1 MEIIFF
7 PKLANAWKL
16 GMFLQYVK
24 FSVTVFHYKI
34 CLSSWFYKILG
45 VQYIIINK
53 ENRTYNMLYHFHSR
67 CSNYQ
72 FLQSSRKCT
81 LPTTNEELNL
91 NTNQQ

>member
-7 PKLANAWKL
+7 PKIANAWKL

-45 VQYIIINK
+45 VQYILINK
-53 ENRTYNMLYHFHSR
+53 ENTTYMLNHFHPR
-67 CSNYQ
+67 CCNFQ
-72 FLQSSRKCT
+72 FLQSSTKFT

-91 NTNQQ
+91 NTNQK